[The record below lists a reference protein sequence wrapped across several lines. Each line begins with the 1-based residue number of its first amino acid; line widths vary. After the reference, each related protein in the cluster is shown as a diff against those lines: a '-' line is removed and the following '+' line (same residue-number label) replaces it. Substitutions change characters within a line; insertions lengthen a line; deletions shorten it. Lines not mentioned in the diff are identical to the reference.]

1 MFSGS
6 PGLFNRK
13 VDPAINRRISVFV
26 SRLSVHEPH
35 RRDGRRFLSFDSL
48 SKSKASLSL
57 KNTYRY
63 AFIKHKT
70 LNNRIWSCCQCYFES
85 RRTFALVCRL
95 HKSLST
101 QIGPLNVC
109 FFFFLY
115 VCDFLLSAYFLLIFV
130 FLHFCIFQLNS
141 LSANCISKITK

>member
-109 FFFFLY
+109 FFFFFVRVWFSFICLFSF
-115 VCDFLLSAYFLLIFV
+115 DFCFFA
-130 FLHFCIFQLNS
+130 FLHFSIEFS
-141 LSANCISKITK
+141 FR